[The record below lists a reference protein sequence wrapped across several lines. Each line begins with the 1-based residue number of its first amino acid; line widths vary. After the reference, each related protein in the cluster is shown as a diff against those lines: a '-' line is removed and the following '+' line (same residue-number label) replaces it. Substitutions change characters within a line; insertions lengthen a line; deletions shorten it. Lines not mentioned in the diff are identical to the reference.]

1 MGDSPRVGPWWHV
14 YTQLLQLFFTCLT
27 NFLPSPVITG
37 LSGTPKR
44 DFGVVSCPFC
54 HRWLMPAGKNLPLRL
69 YRCWFTI
76 GGNGLRRHSLDAG
89 LSDVSAVLLMAI
101 PAAAYGTI
109 CNLSLWAVG
118 AVGRREVCFCRPS
131 TGVYRSVRPWH
142 FWPMRR
148 WCVLSS
154 FVVNPRSPCFF
165 RPQWLVH
172 DVCLTNHHGSSMSI
186 LRILKLWN
194 INEYLWTLKLAINV
208 IDYFSSLFSVTT
220 KPR

>member
-142 FWPMRR
+142 FSRCVGGAFCRLSLLTHVLRASSDRSGLSMMFAWPITMDR
-148 WCVLSS
+148 
-154 FVVNPRSPCFF
+154 
-165 RPQWLVH
+165 
-172 DVCLTNHHGSSMSI
+172 VCPYY
-186 LRILKLWN
+186 
-194 INEYLWTLKLAINV
+194 EY
-208 IDYFSSLFSVTT
+208 
-220 KPR
+220 